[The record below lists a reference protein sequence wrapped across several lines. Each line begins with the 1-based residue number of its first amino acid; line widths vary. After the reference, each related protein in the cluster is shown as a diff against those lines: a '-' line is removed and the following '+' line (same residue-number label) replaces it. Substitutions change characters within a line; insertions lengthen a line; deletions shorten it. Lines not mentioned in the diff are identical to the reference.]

1 MASYLIRRVIFILVS
16 MVVMSALAF
25 ILIQLPPGDW
35 LTTYIARLQAE
46 GNAVDDSL
54 AEALRF
60 QYGLDKPLPLQYFI
74 WVGKLLRGDLGFS
87 YAYQKPVKDLI
98 GERLILTM
106 TISIL
111 SIIFTYIVAIP
122 IGIYSATHQYSASD
136 FIFTFIGFIGL
147 SVPNFLLALIIMF
160 FFFNVLDM
168 SVGGLFSQQYAIAPW
183 SWPRVWDMIKHLWT
197 PIIIIGAAGTAG
209 LIRVMRATMLDEL
222 NKQYVITARSKGVK
236 ENKLLFK
243 YPVRIAIN
251 PIISTIGYLL
261 PFIVSGATL
270 ISIVLS
276 MPTVGPLLLTAL
288 RGQDMSLAGS
298 LVMFLGFL
306 TILGTL
312 ISDILLAVADPR
324 IRFE

>member
-1 MASYLIRRVIFILVS
+1 
-16 MVVMSALAF
+16 MVVMSVLAF

-35 LTTYIARLQAE
+35 LTTYIARLQSQ

-54 AEALRF
+54 VEALRF

-74 WVGKLLRGDLGFS
+74 WVSKMLRGDLGFS
-87 YAYQKPVKDLI
+87 YAYQKPVAELI

-111 SIIFTYIVAIP
+111 SVIFTYIVAIP
-122 IGIYSATHQYSASD
+122 IGIYSATHQYSAGD
-136 FIFTFIGFIGL
+136 FFFTFIGFIGL

-183 SWPRVWDMIKHLWT
+183 SWPRVWDMIQHLWT

-236 ENKLLFK
+236 ERSLLFK

-251 PIISTIGYLL
+251 PIISTLGYLL